1 MAKVSSEDE
10 DLLYDG
16 DWLEIRAM
24 SRRNGDLPAK
34 TWADGLDKKG
44 KAQLMAAATVI
55 ETTLRSGRPPAGR
68 AEKVVGSAC
77 GLWELKVTK
86 PGSTPPH
93 LRLLYL
99 RDGQTLWA
107 AVGFTKQK
115 NKLAQS
121 DIDAG
126 GAVAREWLEA
136 EAR

>member
-1 MAKVSSEDE
+1 MAKVSREDD

-24 SRRNGDLPAK
+24 RRRNGELPAK

-44 KAQLMAAATVI
+44 KGQLMAAATII
-55 ETTLRSGRPPAGR
+55 ETSLRSGRPPAGR
-68 AEKVVGSAC
+68 AEKVAGSAC
-77 GLWELKVTK
+77 GLWEFKVTK
-86 PGSTPPH
+86 PGGTPPH

-99 RDGQTLWA
+99 RRGRTLWA

-115 NKLAQS
+115 NKLEAR

-126 GAVAREWLEA
+126 DAVAREWLE
-136 EAR
+136 ESD